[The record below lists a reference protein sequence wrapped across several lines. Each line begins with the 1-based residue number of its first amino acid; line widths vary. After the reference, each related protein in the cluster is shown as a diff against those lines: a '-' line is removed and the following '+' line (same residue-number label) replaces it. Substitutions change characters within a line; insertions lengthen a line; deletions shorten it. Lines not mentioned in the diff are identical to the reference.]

1 MPSPADILK
10 TLSATSNDWTSLAF
24 LWHILLGLTI
34 AAIVLGWR
42 PSQKKGATALVLPL
56 LSVGGLAWSRGNPF
70 NAVVFLLFAVLLAV
84 LGSRLPSVRV
94 TPAPVWASVI
104 GALMIG
110 FGWVY
115 PHFLEDGSWLKYL
128 YAAPAG
134 LIPCPTL
141 SFMVGFTLLARGFS
155 SRAFSLSL
163 GILGVFYG
171 AFGAFRLGVTI
182 DVVLLAAS
190 VILMAMALTSIPAAS
205 K

>member
-10 TLSATSNDWTSLAF
+10 TLSSISNEWTTLAF
-24 LWHILLGLTI
+24 TWHILLAVTI
-34 AAIVLGWR
+34 AAILLGWR
-42 PSQKKGATALVLPL
+42 PSQKKGATALILPL
-56 LSVGGLAWSRGNPF
+56 LSVSGLAWSHGNPF
-70 NAVVFLLFAVLLAV
+70 NAAVFLLFAILLAV
-84 LGSRLPSVRV
+84 LGSRQPSVPIV
-94 TPAPVWASVI
+94 PAPAWAAVI
-104 GALMIG
+104 GALLIV
-110 FGWVY
+110 FGWIY
-115 PHFLEDGSWLKYL
+115 PHFLEGGSWLRYL
-128 YAAPAG
+128 YAAPTG

-182 DVVLLAAS
+182 DVVLLAGS
-190 VILMAMALTSIPAAS
+190 IFLMALALTSMPAAS